1 MESLDLNEIINLLS
15 VLGIAA
21 VVSGFMAG
29 LLGVGGGIIIVPAL
43 VFVAGLSQHEAQGTS
58 LFILS
63 MPVVLLG
70 VINYWK
76 SGDVNWKY
84 GLVVALTFFIGA
96 YFGSKL
102 SLKLQPGLVK
112 FIFGLLMALV
122 SIKLILS
129 GYTSISSDG
138 D

>member
-1 MESLDLNEIINLLS
+1 MTVQTILIRFSI
-15 VLGIAA
+15 GISAGIL
-21 VVSGFMAG
+21 SGFV
-29 LLGVGGGIIIVPAL
+29 GVGGGIIIVPAL
-43 VFVAGLSQHEAQGTS
+43 VFAVGLSQHEAQGTS

-84 GLVVALTFFIGA
+84 GLVVAFTFFVGA

-112 FIFGLLMALV
+112 FIFGLLMAVV

>member
-1 MESLDLNEIINLLS
+1 MTIQT
-15 VLGIAA
+15 VLILFSIGI
-21 VVSGFMAG
+21 SAG
-29 LLGVGGGIIIVPAL
+29 LLSGFVGVGGGIIIVPAL
-43 VFVAGLSQHEAQGTS
+43 VFLVGLSQHEAQGTS

-70 VINYWK
+70 VMNYWK

-84 GLVVALTFFIGA
+84 GLVIALTFFIGA

-102 SLKLQPGLVK
+102 SLKLQPGMVK
-112 FIFGLLMALV
+112 FLFGLLMAVV
-122 SIKLILS
+122 SVKLILS
-129 GYTSISSDG
+129 GYTSITSNG

>member
-1 MESLDLNEIINLLS
+1 MTVQTILILFSI
-15 VLGIAA
+15 GISAGIL
-21 VVSGFMAG
+21 SGFV
-29 LLGVGGGIIIVPAL
+29 GVGGWIIIVPGL
-43 VFVAGLSQHEAQGTS
+43 V
-58 LFILS
+58 
-63 MPVVLLG
+63 

-84 GLVVALTFFIGA
+84 GLIIALTFFIGA

-112 FIFGLLMALV
+112 FLFGVLMAIV
-122 SIKLILS
+122 SVKLILS

>member
-1 MESLDLNEIINLLS
+1 MTIHT
-15 VLGIAA
+15 VLILFLIGISAG
-21 VVSGFMAG
+21 VLSGFV
-29 LLGVGGGIIIVPAL
+29 GVGGGILIVPGL
-43 VFVAGLSQHEAQGTS
+43 VFLAGLSQHEAQGTS

-84 GLVVALTFFIGA
+84 GLVIALTFFIGA

-102 SLKLQPGLVK
+102 SLKLEPGLVK
-112 FIFGLLMALV
+112 FIFGLLMAIV
-122 SIKLILS
+122 SVKLILS
-129 GYTSISSDG
+129 GYSSFSADA

>member
-1 MESLDLNEIINLLS
+1 MTIQT
-15 VLGIAA
+15 VLILFSI
-21 VVSGFMAG
+21 VISAG
-29 LLGVGGGIIIVPAL
+29 LLGGFVGEGGGIIIVPAL
-43 VFVAGLSQHEAQGTS
+43 VFLVGLSQHEAQGTS

-70 VINYWK
+70 VMNYWK

-84 GLVVALTFFIGA
+84 GLVIALTFFIGA

-102 SLKLQPGLVK
+102 SLKLQPGMVK
-112 FIFGLLMALV
+112 FLFGLLMAVV
-122 SIKLILS
+122 SVKLILS
-129 GYTSISSDG
+129 GYSSITSDG

>member
-1 MESLDLNEIINLLS
+1 MTIQTIFILFSIGIS
-15 VLGIAA
+15 AGVL
-21 VVSGFMAG
+21 SGFV
-29 LLGVGGGIIIVPAL
+29 GVGGGILIVPGL
-43 VFVAGLSQHEAQGTS
+43 VFLAGLSQHEAQGTS

-76 SGDVNWKY
+76 AGDVNWKY
-84 GLVVALTFFIGA
+84 GLVIALTFFVGA

-102 SLKLQPGLVK
+102 SLKLEPGLVK
-112 FIFGLLMALV
+112 FIFGLLMAVV
-122 SIKLILS
+122 SLKLIMS
-129 GYTSISSDG
+129 GYSSFSSDA